1 MTSGNWTWKKSGL
14 LWKKVWNNAPNA
26 NDDAFSGD
34 FNEPVKGNVL
44 ANDTDKDGD
53 KLSVVSVTQP
63 QNGTVKMF
71 SDGNFTYTPN
81 DGFSGTDTFTYK
93 ISDGKGGYGTAKVT
107 ITVGEDPH
115 VADDDNDGDDTDQT
129 PDDEDCPKGG
139 FNAAKFDAISLN
151 YSDAVN
157 DSIKVS
163 ATNASSGDSV
173 IYRNAATLEDGTV
186 VSARLVLVE
195 KSNKHLEVNLAFSDD
210 YEIVLNANNNAHM
223 GGETA
228 TFRLEFFDQETG
240 APVSLNPA
248 LVFADLDKNQGA
260 EVITINDPNLLNVG
274 VSDNSNVNVN
284 FDGGSSVTGSGTA
297 DNIDPNLLESQ
308 FLVLYD
314 DTSEITFTM
323 TSRHVNSGLN
333 FGEAVPENFNMLTNA
348 DPIAADDTYEGE
360 FDAVITGN
368 VLDNDTDPDKDTIC
382 VTSNTDPANGTVTVN
397 PDGTFSYTPNTGFSG
412 TDQFTYTISDGNGG
426 TDTATVTLTVAEDPN
441 PDCPKG
447 GFNPEAFDAISL
459 KFSEAEDGSIG
470 VGNDNA
476 TAGDSVIY
484 RNAATLEDGTV
495 VSARLVLVEKSNE
508 HLKVDL
514 AFGDEAEIL
523 LNGNNNPNVGGE
535 TATFRLEF
543 FDQATGT
550 PVNLHPA
557 LVFADLDKNQ
567 GAEVITIND
576 PNLLN
581 VGVSDNSNVD
591 VNFDGGS
598 SVTGSGTVDNIDPD
612 LLESQFLV
620 LYDDTNAITFTMT
633 SRDVNSGLNFGE
645 AVPQN
650 FNMLTNADPI
660 AADDMYE
667 VEFNADITGNVLD
680 NDMDPDKDKICVIS
694 NTDPSNGTV
703 TVNQDGTFTYTPNPD
718 FTGTDQFTYT
728 VTDGNGGTDTA
739 TVTLTVGAA
748 PNSPPD
754 AVNDAF
760 SGNFNQPIEGDLLA
774 NDSDP
779 DGDDLT
785 VIGNT
790 DPANGT
796 VTVNPDGTF
805 TYTPNTGF
813 AGTDQ
818 FTYTISDGNGGTDTA
833 TVTLTVAPNTA
844 PDAANDSFTGDFNQ
858 PIEGDVLANDSD
870 PDGDPLTVIGN
881 TDPLNG
887 TVTVNPDGTFTY
899 TPETGFAGT
908 DQFTYTISDG
918 NGGTDTA
925 TVTLTVGEDPNSPP
939 DAVND
944 AFSGNFNQPI
954 EGDLLA
960 NDSDPDGDDLT
971 VIGNT
976 DPANGTVTVNPDG
989 TFTYT
994 PETGFAGNDQFT
1006 YTISDG
1012 NGGTDTAT
1020 VTLTVAPNTAPDAA
1034 NDSFTGD
1041 FNQPIEGDVL
1051 ANDSDPDGDPLT
1063 VISNTDPLNGTVTV
1077 NPDGTFTYTPETG
1090 FAGTDQFTYT
1100 ISDGNGGTDTATV
1113 TLTVGE
1119 RPNEAPTAVADTIN
1133 GQAGEPIE
1141 GSVLDNDS
1149 DPDGDPLK
1157 VIDNTAPSNG
1167 KLVIGTDGKF
1177 IYIPDDGFAGEDS
1190 FTYTISDGNGG
1201 TDTTTVTLNV
1211 NARPEA
1217 NDDIVNGQEGAPI
1230 EGAVLDNDTDA
1241 DGDPLTIIGNTEPE
1255 NGTLVLN
1262 EDGTFTYVPDDGFFG
1277 QDSFTYTV
1285 SDGNGGTDTAT
1296 VTLNVNAGPDA
1307 NDDIVNGQ
1315 EGAPIE
1321 GAVLDNDTDADG
1333 DPLTIIGNTE
1343 PENGTLVLNED
1354 GTFTYVPDDG
1364 FSGQDSFTYTVSD
1377 GNGGTDTATVTLNVN
1392 GAPVAE
1398 DDVADGAFNSAIEGA
1413 VLDNDSD
1420 PDGDDL
1426 TVIGNTAPA
1435 NGSVVINANGQFV
1448 YVPNEGFSGED
1459 SFTYTVSDGNG
1470 GTDTATVTVNVGE
1483 QPNTAPDAEN
1493 DFFSG
1498 AFNQVIEGS
1507 VLDNDTDADGD
1518 PLTVIGNT
1526 DPANGTVTMNPD
1538 GTFTYTPN
1546 DGFAGEDSFTYTISD
1561 GNGGQDTAT
1570 VNLFTEKECAPANRP
1585 PVAVDDEFETMGMD
1599 KAFEGNVLDND
1610 SDPDG
1615 DPLTVKLNTQPA
1627 NGTVTMQPD
1636 GSFTYKPNAGFFG
1649 KDTFEYVVSDGN
1661 GGADHATVHITV
1673 PCFAAGTLIVTAEG
1687 PKLVEDIKIGDK
1699 VLTRDD
1705 GFQQVRWA
1713 GQRTLDTAYLTRNP
1727 DFVSVLIRA
1736 GALGNQMPRRDL
1748 RVSPGH
1754 RMLISGYQAELLFGE
1769 REVLVAACDLVGQ
1782 PGIEHDPRPV
1792 TYVHIMFDSHQI
1804 IDSEG
1809 AWSESFQPADVTLN
1823 GLDTQQ
1829 RDELLALFPEL
1840 ATRKGQG
1847 EYAAA
1852 RRVLARHESSAL
1864 LSM

>member
-1 MTSGNWTWKKSGL
+1 
-14 LWKKVWNNAPNA
+14 
-26 NDDAFSGD
+26 
-34 FNEPVKGNVL
+34 
-44 ANDTDKDGD
+44 
-53 KLSVVSVTQP
+53 
-63 QNGTVKMF
+63 
-71 SDGNFTYTPN
+71 FTYTP
-81 DGFSGTDTFTYK
+81 T
-93 ISDGKGGYGTAKVT
+93 
-107 ITVGEDPH
+107 
-115 VADDDNDGDDTDQT
+115 
-129 PDDEDCPKGG
+129 
-139 FNAAKFDAISLN
+139 
-151 YSDAVN
+151 
-157 DSIKVS
+157 
-163 ATNASSGDSV
+163 
-173 IYRNAATLEDGTV
+173 
-186 VSARLVLVE
+186 
-195 KSNKHLEVNLAFSDD
+195 
-210 YEIVLNANNNAHM
+210 
-223 GGETA
+223 
-228 TFRLEFFDQETG
+228 
-240 APVSLNPA
+240 
-248 LVFADLDKNQGA
+248 
-260 EVITINDPNLLNVG
+260 
-274 VSDNSNVNVN
+274 
-284 FDGGSSVTGSGTA
+284 
-297 DNIDPNLLESQ
+297 
-308 FLVLYD
+308 
-314 DTSEITFTM
+314 
-323 TSRHVNSGLN
+323 
-333 FGEAVPENFNMLTNA
+333 
-348 DPIAADDTYEGE
+348 
-360 FDAVITGN
+360 
-368 VLDNDTDPDKDTIC
+368 
-382 VTSNTDPANGTVTVN
+382 
-397 PDGTFSYTPNTGFSG
+397 
-412 TDQFTYTISDGNGG
+412 
-426 TDTATVTLTVAEDPN
+426 
-441 PDCPKG
+441 
-447 GFNPEAFDAISL
+447 
-459 KFSEAEDGSIG
+459 
-470 VGNDNA
+470 
-476 TAGDSVIY
+476 
-484 RNAATLEDGTV
+484 
-495 VSARLVLVEKSNE
+495 
-508 HLKVDL
+508 
-514 AFGDEAEIL
+514 
-523 LNGNNNPNVGGE
+523 
-535 TATFRLEF
+535 
-543 FDQATGT
+543 
-550 PVNLHPA
+550 
-557 LVFADLDKNQ
+557 
-567 GAEVITIND
+567 
-576 PNLLN
+576 
-581 VGVSDNSNVD
+581 
-591 VNFDGGS
+591 
-598 SVTGSGTVDNIDPD
+598 
-612 LLESQFLV
+612 
-620 LYDDTNAITFTMT
+620 
-633 SRDVNSGLNFGE
+633 
-645 AVPQN
+645 
-650 FNMLTNADPI
+650 
-660 AADDMYE
+660 
-667 VEFNADITGNVLD
+667 
-680 NDMDPDKDKICVIS
+680 
-694 NTDPSNGTV
+694 
-703 TVNQDGTFTYTPNPD
+703 
-718 FTGTDQFTYT
+718 
-728 VTDGNGGTDTA
+728 
-739 TVTLTVGAA
+739 
-748 PNSPPD
+748 
-754 AVNDAF
+754 
-760 SGNFNQPIEGDLLA
+760 
-774 NDSDP
+774 
-779 DGDDLT
+779 
-785 VIGNT
+785 
-790 DPANGT
+790 
-796 VTVNPDGTF
+796 
-805 TYTPNTGF
+805 TGF

-870 PDGDPLTVIGN
+870 PDGDDLTVIGN

-887 TVTVNPDGTFTY
+887 TVTVN
-899 TPETGFAGT
+899 
-908 DQFTYTISDG
+908 Q
-918 NGGTDTA
+918 
-925 TVTLTVGEDPNSPP
+925 
-939 DAVND
+939 
-944 AFSGNFNQPI
+944 
-954 EGDLLA
+954 
-960 NDSDPDGDDLT
+960 
-971 VIGNT
+971 
-976 DPANGTVTVNPDG
+976 
-989 TFTYT
+989 
-994 PETGFAGNDQFT
+994 
-1006 YTISDG
+1006 
-1012 NGGTDTAT
+1012 
-1020 VTLTVAPNTAPDAA
+1020 
-1034 NDSFTGD
+1034 
-1041 FNQPIEGDVL
+1041 
-1051 ANDSDPDGDPLT
+1051 
-1063 VISNTDPLNGTVTV
+1063 
-1077 NPDGTFTYTPETG
+1077 DGTFTYTPETG

-1119 RPNEAPTAVADTIN
+1119 RPNEAPIAVADTIN
-1133 GQAGEPIE
+1133 GQEGEPIE

-1190 FTYTISDGNGG
+1190 FTYTVSDGNGG
-1201 TDTTTVTLNV
+1201 TDTATVTLNV

-1230 EGAVLDNDTDA
+1230 EGAVLDNDTDV

-1255 NGTLVLN
+1255 NGTLLLN
-1262 EDGTFTYVPDDGFFG
+1262 DDGTFTYVPDDGFFG

-1321 GAVLDNDTDADG
+1321 GSVLDNDTDADGDPLTIIGNTEPENGTLVLNEDGTFTYVPDDGFSGQDSFTYTVSDGNGGTDTATVTLNVNGAPVAEDDVADGAFNSTIEGSVLDNDSDPDGDDLTVIGNTAPANGSVVINANGQFVYVPNEGFSGEDSFTYTVSDGKGGTDTATVTVNVGEQPNTAPEANDDIVNGQEGAPIEGSVLDNDTDADG

-1398 DDVADGAFNSAIEGA
+1398 DDVADGAFNSAIEGS

-1470 GTDTATVTVNVGE
+1470 GTDTATVTVNVAE
-1483 QPNTAPDAEN
+1483 RPNTEPDAEN

-1498 AFNQVIEGS
+1498 AFNQAIEGS

-1585 PVAVDDEFETMGMD
+1585 PVAVDDKFETMGID